1 METKYNLRIS
11 KMYDVNDLSTA
22 VITSLSSEY
31 IIDTIK
37 DTIKRYSGET
47 NLQEFISKFA
57 DLIDES
63 YNVSFSSMEG
73 WLAKKTD
80 TNSQLLQLIVDL
92 DKYLAE
98 NKAIKK
104 DSLIMD
110 FQTNFAKYLMP
121 LAGIKITEDSI
132 DLGDVEIKKEYIT
145 STLEQLRLLDE
156 GVTLSTLMGMS
167 LEFSPMNTKE
177 DKNKFVE
184 KKLSSINKIATSIET
199 TFENDYD
206 KLLSQIVKM
215 YQKFYN
221 ICYSGL
227 NDGEKAEKTRQVI
240 KEINPHR
247 LVLDELENKLSKA
260 NELKRQLTLHK
271 NQLTKKMQDKE
282 SELDSVKAQGSDDFE
297 LMQNSLDSASA
308 VTNSYVD
315 KIDYS
320 IDRINTI
327 ESKITEHY
335 KVLDMLENA
344 LKPAIPAEEELKRYS
359 AVTFKIQELIV
370 KLEQNKTQMTSADKD
385 LKVANKGAK
394 IGLETI
400 LTYSKEIKDVF
411 VRNSMIVAIFKAVD
425 ALINFAESSNKAV
438 ALDKMQKLTA
448 KVSKFSELEQ
458 KFRDD
463 LVIYRRLSN
472 DLVRDISIILGK
484 GVTEEAMVSIVDL
497 IDKYLT
503 QLETLSKNL
512 NQNNQKQIDVLSTVL
527 QD

>member
-132 DLGDVEIKKEYIT
+132 DLGDVEIKKEYII

-184 KKLSSINKIATSIET
+184 
-199 TFENDYD
+199 
-206 KLLSQIVKM
+206 
-215 YQKFYN
+215 
-221 ICYSGL
+221 
-227 NDGEKAEKTRQVI
+227 
-240 KEINPHR
+240 
-247 LVLDELENKLSKA
+247 
-260 NELKRQLTLHK
+260 
-271 NQLTKKMQDKE
+271 
-282 SELDSVKAQGSDDFE
+282 
-297 LMQNSLDSASA
+297 
-308 VTNSYVD
+308 
-315 KIDYS
+315 
-320 IDRINTI
+320 
-327 ESKITEHY
+327 
-335 KVLDMLENA
+335 
-344 LKPAIPAEEELKRYS
+344 
-359 AVTFKIQELIV
+359 
-370 KLEQNKTQMTSADKD
+370 
-385 LKVANKGAK
+385 
-394 IGLETI
+394 
-400 LTYSKEIKDVF
+400 
-411 VRNSMIVAIFKAVD
+411 
-425 ALINFAESSNKAV
+425 
-438 ALDKMQKLTA
+438 
-448 KVSKFSELEQ
+448 
-458 KFRDD
+458 
-463 LVIYRRLSN
+463 
-472 DLVRDISIILGK
+472 
-484 GVTEEAMVSIVDL
+484 
-497 IDKYLT
+497 
-503 QLETLSKNL
+503 
-512 NQNNQKQIDVLSTVL
+512 
-527 QD
+527 

>member
-1 METKYNLRIS
+1 
-11 KMYDVNDLSTA
+11 MYDANELSSA

-31 IIDTIK
+31 IIDAIKETIK
-37 DTIKRYSGET
+37 KFSSDIDLKEY
-47 NLQEFISKFA
+47 LSKFA
-57 DLIDES
+57 SLIDES
-63 YNVSFSSMEG
+63 YDVSFSSMAG
-73 WLAKKTD
+73 WIAKKTD
-80 TNSQLLQLIVDL
+80 TNSQLLQVIVDL
-92 DKYLAE
+92 NNYLSE
-98 NKAIKK
+98 HKIIQK
-104 DSLIMD
+104 DSLVMD
-110 FQTNFAKYLMP
+110 FQQNFAKFIVP
-121 LAGIKITEDSI
+121 LAGIKITEDTI

-156 GVTLSTLMGMS
+156 GVALSTLMGMS
-167 LEFSPMNTKE
+167 LEFTPVNTKD
-177 DKNKFVE
+177 DKNKFIE
-184 KKLSSINKIATSIET
+184 KKLSSINKIATNIET
-199 TFENDYD
+199 AFENDYD
-206 KLLSQIVKM
+206 KLLIQIVKM
-215 YQKFYN
+215 YEKFYN
-221 ICYSGL
+221 ISYSSL

-271 NQLTKKMQDKE
+271 NQLTKSLQDKY
-282 SELDSVKAQGSDDFE
+282 SEFDSAKAQGSDEIE
-297 LMQNSLDSASA
+297 LLQNSLDSTSA
-308 VTNSYVD
+308 VTRSYVD
-315 KIDYS
+315 QIDYS
-320 IDRINTI
+320 IDRINAI
-327 ESKITEHY
+327 ETKITEHY

-359 AVTFKIQELIV
+359 AVTFKVQELII

-400 LTYSKEIKDVF
+400 LTYSKEIKDIF

-425 ALINFAESSNKAV
+425 ALVNFAESSNKAM
-438 ALDKMQKLTA
+438 AFEKMQKLTA
-448 KVSKFSELEQ
+448 KISKFSELEQ

-472 DLVRDISIILGK
+472 DLVRDISITLGK
-484 GVTEEAMVSIVDL
+484 GVTEDAMVSIVDL

-503 QLETLSKNL
+503 QMETLSQNL
-512 NQNNQKQIDVLSTVL
+512 NQNNQKQIEVLRTIL

>member
-1 METKYNLRIS
+1 
-11 KMYDVNDLSTA
+11 MYDANELSSA

-31 IIDTIK
+31 IIDAIKETIK
-37 DTIKRYSGET
+37 KFSSDIDLKEY
-47 NLQEFISKFA
+47 LSKFA
-57 DLIDES
+57 SLIDES
-63 YNVSFSSMEG
+63 YDVSFSSMAG
-73 WLAKKTD
+73 WIAKKTD
-80 TNSQLLQLIVDL
+80 TNSQLLQVIVDL
-92 DKYLAE
+92 NNYLSE
-98 NKAIKK
+98 HKIIQK
-104 DSLIMD
+104 DSLVMD
-110 FQTNFAKYLMP
+110 FQQNFAKFIVP
-121 LAGIKITEDSI
+121 LAGIKITEDTI

-156 GVTLSTLMGMS
+156 GVALSTLMGMS
-167 LEFSPMNTKE
+167 LEFTPVNTKD
-177 DKNKFVE
+177 DKNKFIE
-184 KKLSSINKIATSIET
+184 KKLSSINKIATNIET
-199 TFENDYD
+199 AFENDYD
-206 KLLSQIVKM
+206 KLLIQIVKM
-215 YQKFYN
+215 YEKFYN
-221 ICYSGL
+221 ISYSSL

-271 NQLTKKMQDKE
+271 NQLTKSLQDKY
-282 SELDSVKAQGSDDFE
+282 SEFDSAKAQGSDEIE
-297 LMQNSLDSASA
+297 LLQNSLDSSSA
-308 VTNSYVD
+308 VIRSYVD
-315 KIDYS
+315 QIDYS

-327 ESKITEHY
+327 ETKITEHY

-359 AVTFKIQELIV
+359 AVTFKVQELII

-425 ALINFAESSNKAV
+425 ALVNFAESSNKAL
-438 ALDKMQKLTA
+438 AFEKMQKLTA
-448 KVSKFSELEQ
+448 KISKFSELEQ

-472 DLVRDISIILGK
+472 DLVRDISITLGK
-484 GVTEEAMVSIVDL
+484 GVTEDAMVSIVDL

-503 QLETLSKNL
+503 QMETLSQNL
-512 NQNNQKQIDVLSTVL
+512 NQNNQKQIEVLKTVL